1 MNKSIVVSIVFFLVI
16 SSGLYSQDFP
26 SYDNN
31 DLKISYGLFNP
42 DQFMNVESAML
53 NKQVDDLRYVRD
65 NYSSIGNI
73 FLSYSKLNRAENI
86 FWGATVGYGS
96 NKS

>member
-53 NKQVDDLRYVRD
+53 NKQFDDLRYVRD

-73 FLSYSKLNRAENI
+73 FLSYSKLNRA
-86 FWGATVGYGS
+86 
-96 NKS
+96 